1 MSSVSSSVHIA
12 NPDTERLTTWS
23 WVLAALICAL
33 CLLLPRMGGDATVY
47 ALLAKQIATSGD
59 WVNLIYQG
67 KDWLDKPHFPFWM
80 VALSFK
86 LFGIN
91 ERAYLVPGLLF
102 FVLGAWSTRKLAR
115 HFFDARTAAVAALL
129 YLGVLGSLLAA
140 IDQKAE
146 VYLLGLLPS
155 ASYCWLRFEQRAS
168 WRHGLL
174 GALFTAC
181 ALMTKGIF
189 VLVVLA
195 VGLFALLVFKRAWSR
210 LFHWK
215 WLAAAAGV
223 LLFLT
228 PELASLYLQFD
239 SQPDKQVFGR
249 TQVSGL
255 RFFFWDSQFGRFFN
269 TGPIQNQ
276 KGSPWFFV
284 HNVLWTFFPWVLAL
298 LAAGVAAVRQ
308 AVARTQAGTN
318 GNGGSDNVND
328 DSNAGAQV
336 FLWSTFLATF
346 ALFSATSYQMDFYL
360 PIVFPYAVIVC
371 ARWLV
376 ANEPRLPTWWWRTHL
391 GLAGLVLLLALGLSV
406 VHGVKSGINPTLP
419 LVILL
424 SGVAVAAIIKRRPS
438 FTLVLIV
445 GLTSVIALWAFA
457 IQFQR
462 DLYLGYNTGRQ
473 AALYLNT
480 QPAHRVVV
488 AIPDFKPFAFLVEAP
503 VLRLD
508 GAAAVAEHL
517 KRDADPDP
525 TFYLLVYAD
534 QADAFVQ
541 ALRDEQVQ
549 LLVEPVQ
556 TFVNVEV
563 PRQFIGKL
571 MRDDAALERRSIELL
586 RLTATIR

>member
-1 MSSVSSSVHIA
+1 MPLPSSSVPSA
-12 NPDTERLTTWS
+12 NPDTRQLTAWA
-23 WVLAALICAL
+23 WALAALICAL
-33 CLLLPRMGGDATVY
+33 CLLLPRLGGDATVY

-102 FVLGAWSTRKLAR
+102 FVLGAWSTRKLAQ
-115 HFFDARTAAVAALL
+115 HFFDPRTAAVATLL

-155 ASYCWLRFEQRAS
+155 ASYCWLRFEQRTS
-168 WRHGLL
+168 LRHGLL
-174 GALFTAC
+174 GAVFTAC

-189 VLVVLA
+189 VLVVLG
-195 VGLFALLVFKRAWSR
+195 VGLFALLAFKRTWSR

-223 LLFLT
+223 ALFLL

-239 SQPDKQVFGR
+239 SRPDKQVFGR

-284 HNVLWTFFPWVLAL
+284 HNLAWTFFPWLLAL
-298 LAAGVAAVRQ
+298 LAAGTAAARQ
-308 AVARTQAGTN
+308 AVARAP
-318 GNGGSDNVND
+318 VD
-328 DSNAGAQV
+328 DADAQV
-336 FLWSTFLATF
+336 FLWATFLTTF
-346 ALFSATSYQMDFYL
+346 GLFSATSYQMDFYL
-360 PIVFPYAVIVC
+360 PIVFPYAVILC

-376 ANEPRLPTWWWRTHL
+376 ANEQRLPVWWWRTQVAI
-391 GLAGLVLLLALGLSV
+391 AGFVLLLSLGLSL
-406 VHGVKSGINPTLP
+406 VHGFKNGLNSTLP
-419 LVILL
+419 LVLLL
-424 SGVAVAAIIKRRPS
+424 SGVAVASIVKRRPPLS
-438 FTLVLIV
+438 LVLLV
-445 GLTSVIALWAFA
+445 GLSSVIGLFAFA
-457 IQFQR
+457 VQFQR

-488 AIPDFKPFAFLVEAP
+488 AIPDFKPFAFMVESP

-517 KRDADPDP
+517 KRDADPDR
-525 TFYLLVYAD
+525 TVYLLVYAD

-541 ALRDEQVQ
+541 ALQAELPLQ
-549 LLVEPVQ
+549 VEPVQ

-563 PRQFIGKL
+563 PKQFIGKL
-571 MRDDAALERRSIELL
+571 LRDDAALERRSIRLL

>member
-1 MSSVSSSVHIA
+1 MPPPTSTVRNA
-12 NPDTERLTTWS
+12 NPDTAQLTAWAGA
-23 WVLAALICAL
+23 LAALICGL
-33 CLLLPRMGGDATVY
+33 CLLLPRLGGDATVY

-59 WVNLIYQG
+59 WVNLVYQG

-102 FVLGAWSTRKLAR
+102 FVLGAWSTRKLAQ

-174 GALFTAC
+174 GALLTAC

-189 VLVVLA
+189 VLVILG
-195 VGLFALLVFKRAWSR
+195 VGLFALLVFRRAWSR

-223 LLFLT
+223 ALFLL
-228 PELASLYLQFD
+228 PELVSLYLQFD
-239 SQPDKQVFGR
+239 RQPDKLVFGR

-284 HNVLWTFFPWVLAL
+284 HNLIWTFFPWLLAL
-298 LAAGVAAVRQ
+298 LAAGAAALRQ
-308 AVARTQAGTN
+308 AVARAP
-318 GNGGSDNVND
+318 VD
-328 DSNAGAQV
+328 DDGAQV
-336 FLWSTFLATF
+336 FLWATFLTTF

-360 PIVFPYAVIVC
+360 PIVFPYAVILC

-376 ANEPRLPTWWWRTHL
+376 ANEHRLPAAWWRTQVAL
-391 GLAGLVLLLALGLSV
+391 TGLVLLLALGLSV
-406 VHGVKSGINPTLP
+406 VHAVKCGLNLTLA
-419 LVILL
+419 LAVGL
-424 SGVAVAAIIKRRPS
+424 SGVAIGVLLKRRPP
-438 FTLVLIV
+438 FALVLVV
-445 GLTSVIALWAFA
+445 GLSAVIALFAFA

-462 DLYLGYNTGRQ
+462 DLYVGYNTGRQ

-488 AIPDFKPFAFLVEAP
+488 AIPDLKPFAFMVESP

-517 KRDADPDP
+517 KRDADPDR
-525 TFYLLVYAD
+525 TVYLLVYAD
-534 QADAFVQ
+534 QADDFVQ
-541 ALRDEQVQ
+541 ALRAESLPLQ
-549 LLVEPVQ
+549 VEPVQ
-556 TFVNVEV
+556 TFVDIEL
-563 PRQFIGKL
+563 PKQFIVKL
-571 MRDDAALERRSIELL
+571 LRDDAALERRAIQLL

>member
-1 MSSVSSSVHIA
+1 MPPPSTSTA
-12 NPDTERLTTWS
+12 NPDTAQLNLWAGA
-23 WVLAALICAL
+23 LAALICGL
-33 CLLLPRMGGDATVY
+33 CLLLPRLGGDATVY

-102 FVLGAWSTRKLAR
+102 FVIGAWSTRKLAQ

-155 ASYCWLRFEQRAS
+155 ASYCWLKFEQRAS
-168 WRHGLL
+168 WRYGLL

-181 ALMTKGIF
+181 ALMTKGVF
-189 VLVVLA
+189 VLVVLG
-195 VGLFALLVFKRAWSR
+195 VGLFALLVFRRAWSR
-210 LFHWK
+210 LFHWQ
-215 WLAAAAGV
+215 WLAAAAAV
-223 LLFLT
+223 ALFLL
-228 PELASLYLQFD
+228 PELVSLYLQFD
-239 SQPDKQVFGR
+239 RQPDKQVFGR
-249 TQVSGL
+249 TGVSGL

-284 HNVLWTFFPWVLAL
+284 HNLLWTFFPWVLAL

-308 AVARTQAGTN
+308 AVARTPADDAG
-318 GNGGSDNVND
+318 G
-328 DSNAGAQV
+328 QV
-336 FLWSTFLATF
+336 FLWATFLTTF

-360 PIVFPYAVIVC
+360 PIVFPYAAILC

-376 ANEPRLPTWWWRTHL
+376 ANEHQLPRWWWRTHVA
-391 GLAGLVLLLALGLSV
+391 LAGVVLLLALGLSA
-406 VHGVKSGINPTLP
+406 VHGFKLGLNPSLA
-419 LVILL
+419 LVIVL
-424 SGVAVAAIIKRRPS
+424 SGVAVAALLKRRPP

-445 GLTSVIALWAFA
+445 GLSSVIALFAFA

-473 AALYLNT
+473 AALYVNT
-480 QPAHRVVV
+480 LPAHRVVV
-488 AIPDFKPFAFLVEAP
+488 AIPDFKPFAFMVTSP

-508 GAAAVAEHL
+508 GPAAVAEHL
-517 KRDADPDP
+517 KRDTDPDR
-525 TFYLLVYAD
+525 TLYLLVYAD

-541 ALRDEQVQ
+541 ALRAEQLQ
-549 LLVEPVQ
+549 LQVEPVQ

-563 PRQFIGKL
+563 PKQFIGKL
-571 MRDDAALERRSIELL
+571 LRNDAALERRSIQLL
-586 RLTATIR
+586 RLTAAPR